1 VPPSGSVT
9 ITHHAAT
16 SDRPALEI
24 RVSTRRVKSANAY
37 WRTGVL
43 VISLPAHLSVQQR
56 QDFIDNLV
64 ERMMNK
70 RRVHHGSDETLLARA
85 MELAPKFIG
94 EVRPTSVR
102 FVTNQRNQ
110 WGSCSYD
117 TGEIRITDRLKGAPH
132 YVLDVVLIHELC
144 HLVEP
149 NHSEAFQA
157 LLVGMERRSEA
168 EAFLAGIEH
177 GAGLH
182 YRQPGESLA

>member
-1 VPPSGSVT
+1 VT

-102 FVTNQRNQ
+102 FVTNQRNR

>member
-9 ITHHAAT
+9 ITHVAAT

-102 FVTNQRNQ
+102 FVTNQRNR